1 MAEAAP
7 ATSLPQ
13 ENKLLRIL
21 GLGFGLAV
29 VVGGTIGVSIFRL
42 PGPTANLLG
51 NTWLILVIWTLGG
64 AFTLLNANY
73 TAELATMIPKA
84 GGPYVYARHAY
95 GDFAGFVVGWSDWL
109 GNVAAVAF
117 LPIAFAEYAIGL
129 FAPSFAGVTTIAL
142 AFLLLLAFL
151 NWIGLRAGS
160 GTQKLTSFLK
170 AIALLAFV
178 VVCFALGGHHSSV
191 DAGQTTH
198 PAPVGSFAALVAI
211 VLSFQLILGAY
222 GGWNSVIYFAE
233 EDENPGRNIPRSLH
247 AGVLSVIGIYLLVNV
262 ALLYVLPLPQI
273 AASKLAAAD
282 AMRVVFGARGGQIV
296 TGLALLSIIAIV
308 NAILMFTPRTL
319 YALGR
324 DGLFSSKAI
333 AVNEGGTPVVA
344 LAVTVVMAMILIS
357 LGTFEKLMAIY
368 AFYAVANNIVLISAL
383 FVLRKRSPD
392 LPRPFRAWAYP
403 FAPLAVLLV
412 SSALVVGFTVSDS
425 RDSIYALVLL
435 AASYPI
441 YRLIRRKS
449 VEQQSRN

>member
-1 MAEAAP
+1 MAVAEP
-7 ATSLPQ
+7 NK
-13 ENKLLRIL
+13 NKLQRIL

-51 NTWLILVIWTLGG
+51 STWLILALWAFGG
-64 AFTLLNANY
+64 VFTLLNANY

-95 GDFAGFVVGWSDWL
+95 GDFTGFVVGWSDWL

-117 LPIAFAEYAIGL
+117 LPIAFAEYAIAL
-129 FAPSFAGVTTIAL
+129 FAPSFAGVTTVAVG
-142 AFLLLLAFL
+142 FLILLTVL

-170 AIALLAFV
+170 AIALLLFV
-178 VVCFALGGHHSSV
+178 IACFSFGGRHASTNL
-191 DAGQTTH
+191 GQTT
-198 PAPVGSFAALVAI
+198 PAFPASSFALFVAI
-211 VLSFQLILGAY
+211 VLCFQLILGAY
-222 GGWNSVIYFAE
+222 GGWNAVIYFAE
-233 EDENPGRNIPRSLH
+233 EDENPSQNIPRSLH
-247 AGVLSVIGIYLLVNV
+247 VGILLVVLVYLLVNL
-262 ALLYVLPLPQI
+262 ALLYVLPLPEI

-296 TGLALLSIIAIV
+296 TALALLSIIAIV

-324 DGLFSSKAI
+324 DGLFSTKAVF
-333 AVNEGGTPVVA
+333 VNEGGTPVVA
-344 LAVTVVMAMILIS
+344 LAVTALVAVILIV
-357 LGTFEKLMAIY
+357 LGTFEKLMALY

-392 LPRPFRAWAYP
+392 LPRPFRTWAYP
-403 FAPLAVLLV
+403 FAPLGVLLV
-412 SSALVVGFTVSDS
+412 SVALFAGFILSDTK
-425 RDSIYALVLL
+425 DSVYALVAL

-441 YRLIRRKS
+441 YRLIKS
-449 VEQQSRN
+449 KAV

>member
-1 MAEAAP
+1 MAEAASET
-7 ATSLPQ
+7 AVPQ
-13 ENKLLRIL
+13 KNKLLRIL

-142 AFLLLLAFL
+142 AFL

-198 PAPVGSFAALVAI
+198 PAPVGPFAALVAI

-344 LAVTVVMAMILIS
+344 LAVTVVMATILIS

-412 SSALVVGFTVSDS
+412 SGTLVVGFTVSDP

>member
-73 TAELATMIPKA
+73 TAELATMIPRA

-117 LPIAFAEYAIGL
+117 LPIAFAEYAIAL
-129 FAPSFAGVTTIAL
+129 FAPSFSGVTTVAL
-142 AFLLLLAFL
+142 ALLLLLAFL

-247 AGVLSVIGIYLLVNV
+247 AGVLSVIAIYLLVNI

-344 LAVTVVMAMILIS
+344 LAVTVVMATILIS

-412 SSALVVGFTVSDS
+412 SGTLVVGFTVSDS

>member
-233 EDENPGRNIPRSLH
+233 EDENPGRNIPRSL
-247 AGVLSVIGIYLLVNV
+247 
-262 ALLYVLPLPQI
+262 
-273 AASKLAAAD
+273 ASKLAAAD

-344 LAVTVVMAMILIS
+344 LAVTVVMATILIS

-412 SSALVVGFTVSDS
+412 SGTLVVGFTVSDP

>member
-1 MAEAAP
+1 
-7 ATSLPQ
+7 
-13 ENKLLRIL
+13 
-21 GLGFGLAV
+21 V
-29 VVGGTIGVSIFRL
+29 
-42 PGPTANLLG
+42 
-51 NTWLILVIWTLGG
+51 
-64 AFTLLNANY
+64 FTLLNANY

-95 GDFAGFVVGWSDWL
+95 GDFAGFIVGWSDWL

-117 LPIAFAEYAIGL
+117 LPIAFAEYAIAL
-129 FAPSFAGVTTIAL
+129 FAPSFTGVTTVAV
-142 AFLLLLAFL
+142 AFLLLLTFL

-170 AIALLAFV
+170 AIALLLFV
-178 VVCFALGGHHSSV
+178 IACFALGGRHTSTNF
-191 DAGQTTH
+191 GQTMLAT
-198 PAPVGSFAALVAI
+198 PASSLAPFVAI

-233 EDENPGRNIPRSLH
+233 EDENPSRNIPRSLH
-247 AGVLSVIGIYLLVNV
+247 LGILLVVLVYLLVNL

-296 TGLALLSIIAIV
+296 TALALLSIIAIV

-324 DGLFSSKAI
+324 DGLFSTRAVF
-333 AVNEGGTPVVA
+333 VNEGGTPVVA
-344 LAVTVVMAMILIS
+344 LAVTALVAMVLIG
-357 LGTFEKLMAIY
+357 LGTFEKLMALY

-392 LPRPFRAWAYP
+392 LPRPFRTWAYP
-403 FAPLAVLLV
+403 FAPLGVLLV
-412 SSALVVGFTVSDS
+412 SVALFASFILSDT
-425 RDSIYALVLL
+425 RDSVYALVML

-441 YRLIRRKS
+441 YRLIKRKA
-449 VEQQSRN
+449 V

>member
-73 TAELATMIPKA
+73 TAELATMIPRA

-282 AMRVVFGARGGQIV
+282 AMQVVFGARGGQIV

-344 LAVTVVMAMILIS
+344 LAVTVVMATILIS

>member
-247 AGVLSVIGIYLLVNV
+247 AGVLSVIAIYLLVNI

-344 LAVTVVMAMILIS
+344 LAVTVVMATILIS

>member
-1 MAEAAP
+1 MAEAESE
-7 ATSLPQ
+7 TVLPQ
-13 ENKLLRIL
+13 KNKLLRIL

-117 LPIAFAEYAIGL
+117 LPIAFAEYAIAL
-129 FAPSFAGVTTIAL
+129 FAPSFAGVTTVA
-142 AFLLLLAFL
+142 LAFL

-191 DAGQTTH
+191 DARQTTQ
-198 PAPVGSFAALVAI
+198 PAPVGPFAALVAI

-247 AGVLSVIGIYLLVNV
+247 AGVLSVIGIYMLVNV

-344 LAVTVVMAMILIS
+344 LAVTVVMATILIS

-368 AFYAVANNIVLISAL
+368 AFYAVANNIVLINAL
-383 FVLRKRSPD
+383 FVLRKRAPD

-412 SSALVVGFTVSDS
+412 SGTLVFGFTVSDP

>member
-1 MAEAAP
+1 MAEAESE
-7 ATSLPQ
+7 TVLPQ
-13 ENKLLRIL
+13 KNKLLRIL

-117 LPIAFAEYAIGL
+117 LPIAFAEYAIAL
-129 FAPSFAGVTTIAL
+129 FAPSFAGVTTVAL
-142 AFLLLLAFL
+142 AFLLLLALL

-247 AGVLSVIGIYLLVNV
+247 AGVLSVIGIYLLVNA

-344 LAVTVVMAMILIS
+344 LAVTVVMATILIS

-412 SSALVVGFTVSDS
+412 SGTLVVGFTVSDP

-449 VEQQSRN
+449 VEQQTRN

>member
-117 LPIAFAEYAIGL
+117 LPIAFAEYAIAL
-129 FAPSFAGVTTIAL
+129 FAPSFSGVTTVAL

-344 LAVTVVMAMILIS
+344 LAVTVVMATILIS

-383 FVLRKRSPD
+383 FVLFKRSLL

>member
-1 MAEAAP
+1 V
-7 ATSLPQ
+7 LPETQ
-13 ENKLLRIL
+13 LAQKDELLRIL

-42 PGPTANLLG
+42 PGPTANLLESK
-51 NTWLILVIWTLGG
+51 WLILVIWTLGG
-64 AFTLLNANY
+64 IFTLLNANY

-117 LPIAFAEYAIGL
+117 LPIAFAEYAIAL
-129 FAPSFAGVTTIAL
+129 LAPSFAGVTSIAVG
-142 AFLLLLAFL
+142 FLLLLAFL
-151 NWIGLRAGS
+151 NWIGLRTGS
-160 GTQKLTSFLK
+160 GTQKLTSFVK
-170 AIALLAFV
+170 AIALLSFV
-178 VVCFALGGHHSSV
+178 VACFALGGRNSSA
-191 DAGQTTH
+191 DTGQMTLAA
-198 PAPVGSFAALVAI
+198 PATPFALLVAM

-247 AGVLSVIGIYLLVNV
+247 VGVLLVIGIYLLVNL
-262 ALLYVLPLPQI
+262 ALLYVLSVPQI

-282 AMRVVFGARGGQIV
+282 AMRIVFGARGGQIV
-296 TGLALLSIIAIV
+296 TALALLSIIAIV

-324 DGLFSSKAI
+324 DGLFSTRAV
-333 AVNEGGTPVVA
+333 AVNQGGTPVVA
-344 LAVTVVMAMILIS
+344 LAVTVLVAMILIS

-383 FVLRKRSPD
+383 CVLRKRSPD
-392 LPRPFRAWAYP
+392 LPRPFRTWAYP
-403 FAPLAVLLV
+403 FAPLGVLLI
-412 SSALVVGFTVSDS
+412 SIALIIGFIVGDT
-425 RDSIYALVLL
+425 RDSIYALVML

-441 YRLIRRKS
+441 YRLIKKMS
-449 VEQQSRN
+449 V